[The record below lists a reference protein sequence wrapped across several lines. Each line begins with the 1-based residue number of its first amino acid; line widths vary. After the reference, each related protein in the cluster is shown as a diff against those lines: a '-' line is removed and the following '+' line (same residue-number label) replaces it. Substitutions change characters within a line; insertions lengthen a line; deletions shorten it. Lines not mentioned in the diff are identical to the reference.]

1 MGSRFF
7 LVPTREKSLRTVEM
21 AAVERK
27 EIDKSSLKGKPIVW
41 IMGGPGS
48 GRGTQCEMIHLKC
61 GYKHISSGD
70 LLRADVMS
78 GSKRGQQLYRLMPEG
93 QPVPNNVV
101 DDLLAE
107 AMVAAAEK
115 SKGFLIDGYPADV
128 TQAGE
133 FESDIGAPSAIIYL
147 EADPKVLTERLIGR
161 GNFDDNKGSVEKR
174 LASFEEKTKPVIAKY
189 GDKVKTINVERS
201 KDDIFADVLK
211 VIEAI

>member
-1 MGSRFF
+1 
-7 LVPTREKSLRTVEM
+7 M

-48 GRGTQCEMIHLKC
+48 GRGTQCEMVHLKC

-78 GSKRGQQLYRLMPEG
+78 GSKRGQQLYRLMSEG
-93 QPVPNNVV
+93 QPVPNVV
-101 DDLLAE
+101 VNDLLAE
-107 AMVAAAEK
+107 AMVQGFE

-128 TQAGE
+128 EQAGD
-133 FESDIGAPSAIIYL
+133 FESDICAPSAIIYL
-147 EADPKVLTERLIGR
+147 EAAPEVLTERLIGR
-161 GNFDDNKGSVEKR
+161 GNFDDNKSSVEKR
-174 LASFEEKTKPVIAKY
+174 LASFEAKTRPLIAKY
-189 GDKVKTINVERS
+189 GDKVRVINVERN
-201 KDDIFADVLK
+201 KEDIFADVLK

>member
-1 MGSRFF
+1 MGGVCLLSVAHSRCFYSPF
-7 LVPTREKSLRTVEM
+7 IRSRIIVVEM

-78 GSKRGQQLYRLMPEG
+78 GSKRGQQLYRLMSEG
-93 QPVPNNVV
+93 MAVPNNVV
-101 DDLLAE
+101 DDLIAE

-128 TQAGE
+128 QQSGD
-133 FESDIGAPSAIIYL
+133 FESDIGAPDAIIFL
-147 EADPKVLTERLIGR
+147 DADAKVLTERLIRR
-161 GNFDDNKGSVEKR
+161 GNFDDNK
-174 LASFEEKTKPVIAKY
+174 
-189 GDKVKTINVERS
+189 
-201 KDDIFADVLK
+201 
-211 VIEAI
+211 